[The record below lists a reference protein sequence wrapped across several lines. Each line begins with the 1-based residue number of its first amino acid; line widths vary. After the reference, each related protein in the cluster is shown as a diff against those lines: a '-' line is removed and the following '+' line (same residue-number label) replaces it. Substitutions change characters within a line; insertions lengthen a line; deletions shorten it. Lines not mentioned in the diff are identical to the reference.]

1 MMTSEISVYDGYVR
15 INPGCVM
22 GSDLMVVNTARVS
35 YDKAS
40 INWSEKDKKLLKYL
54 WDHKHTSPFRHCFIR
69 FEIKAPI
76 FVLRQW
82 MKHQV
87 GCSWNEVSA
96 RYVEV
101 PEEEMFYPIEFRRQD
116 DKNKQGSIGLIEDQ
130 DEAMDLLHESYKLA
144 YKNYLKLLNLGV
156 CREQARSLLPVGT
169 YSKAVWTASLQAIMN
184 FLELRLD
191 SHAQKEIRDY
201 AEAVLRLTSSYFP
214 QSMELIKCQD
224 ALNVVNLSRD

>member
-1 MMTSEISVYDGYVR
+1 MTSEISVYDGYIR

-22 GSDLMVVNTARVS
+22 GDDLMVVNTARVS

-40 INWSEKDKKLLKYL
+40 TVWSERDKKLLKYL

-96 RYVEV
+96 RYVQV
-101 PEEEMFYPIEFRRQD
+101 PDEEFFYPIEFRKQD
-116 DKNKQGSIGLIEDQ
+116 DKNKQSSFGLIDAQ
-130 DEAMDLLHESYKLA
+130 DEAMDLLHESYQLA
-144 YKNYLKLLNLGV
+144 YKNYLKLISLGV

-169 YSKAVWTASLQAIMN
+169 YSKAIWTASLQAIMN

-191 SHAQKEIRDY
+191 QHAQKEIRDY
-201 AEAVLRLTSSYFP
+201 AEAVLTLTSSYFP
-214 QSMELIKCQD
+214 ESMELIKCQD
-224 ALNVVNLSRD
+224 ALNVEKPFKD